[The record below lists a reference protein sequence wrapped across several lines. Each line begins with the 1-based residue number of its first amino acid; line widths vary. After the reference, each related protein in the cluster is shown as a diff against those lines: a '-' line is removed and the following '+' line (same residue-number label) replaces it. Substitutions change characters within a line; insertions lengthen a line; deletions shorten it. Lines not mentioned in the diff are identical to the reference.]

1 MGMAIIPPID
11 GDLGDGSLLFY
22 PNYIYIYIYCNYT
35 YIHFHFQ
42 HNMKMH
48 FSAASECWPLLKCF
62 PNQLM
67 YLSVKKKVAFE
78 NHMEKYTVD
87 LQLISWIFQL
97 TWISNCHAYSNYWRI
112 HVQELLWYWLH
123 THLIGGFNV
132 EQTGVKSGFV
142 QLGNPKSP

>member
-1 MGMAIIPPID
+1 MFNTQMGMVNIPPID

-22 PNYIYIYIYCNYT
+22 PNYIYIYCNYACIHTLRRGNKLMQFIQCAGQENIHT
-35 YIHFHFQ
+35 YHLQ

-67 YLSVKKKVAFE
+67 YLSVKKNVAFE
-78 NHMEKYTVD
+78 NHMENYTVD

-97 TWISNCHAYSNYWRI
+97 TWISNCHA
-112 HVQELLWYWLH
+112 
-123 THLIGGFNV
+123 
-132 EQTGVKSGFV
+132 
-142 QLGNPKSP
+142 

>member
-1 MGMAIIPPID
+1 MINGMINVVKTMSCLPPKWEWQ
-11 GDLGDGSLLFY
+11 SYHLLMVIWGMVHYCFTQI
-22 PNYIYIYIYCNYT
+22 IYIYIYCNYT

-112 HVQELLWYWLH
+112 HVQELL
-123 THLIGGFNV
+123 
-132 EQTGVKSGFV
+132 
-142 QLGNPKSP
+142 